1 MNNVFAV
8 FGLVSLFSAP
18 IANFSQPVSPMV
30 QVDDKPKKE
39 ILISINSSF
48 YRNAKEVVEGFFK
61 QANIRN
67 KYIDSSLEKLDK
79 KNFSFVDFTVDEAVE
94 YLSSKYNVQFS
105 VETIGKKKI
114 YNVEPKKKW
123 KSYLLF

>member
-1 MNNVFAV
+1 MKIYSAILLTLATFFL
-8 FGLVSLFSAP
+8 FGTGSMAQDEP
-18 IANFSQPVSPMV
+18 
-30 QVDDKPKKE
+30 KPKKE
-39 ILISINSSF
+39 ISISLNSSY
-48 YRNAKEVVEGFFK
+48 YRNAKEVIEGFFK

-67 KYIDSSLEKLDK
+67 KYIDSSLDKADK

-94 YLSSKYNVQFS
+94 YLSSKYNVRFT

-123 KSYLLF
+123 KS

>member
-1 MNNVFAV
+1 MNNLFAV
-8 FGLVSLFSAP
+8 LSLMCLVPSPVKNP
-18 IANFSQPVSPMV
+18 ILPVQPVI
-30 QVDDKPKKE
+30 QVDEKPKKE

>member
-1 MNNVFAV
+1 MKIHSVIFFTLA
-8 FGLVSLFSAP
+8 LLSLSRVSNAQEEP
-18 IANFSQPVSPMV
+18 
-30 QVDDKPKKE
+30 KPKKE
-39 ILISINSSF
+39 ISISLNSSY
-48 YRNAKEVVEGFFK
+48 YRNAKEVIEGFFK

-67 KYIDSSLEKLDK
+67 KYIDSSLDKADK

-94 YLSSKYNVQFS
+94 YLSSKYNGQFT

-123 KSYLLF
+123 KS

>member
-1 MNNVFAV
+1 MNNLVAV
-8 FGLVSLFSAP
+8 LNCICLLSIPAYSFYQP
-18 IANFSQPVSPMV
+18 IQSSILQ
-30 QVDDKPKKE
+30 DEKPKKE
-39 ILISINSSF
+39 ILVSISSKF
-48 YRNAKEVVEGFFK
+48 YKNPVQVIEGFFK

-67 KYIDSSLEKLDK
+67 KYIDSSLDKADK

-114 YNVEPKKKW
+114 YNVEPKKR
-123 KSYLLF
+123 

>member
-8 FGLVSLFSAP
+8 FGLMCLVSAP
-18 IANFSQPVSPMV
+18 VENLVQPMYSAV
-30 QVDDKPKKE
+30 QVDEKPKKE

-123 KSYLLF
+123 KNYLLF

>member
-1 MNNVFAV
+1 MKIYSAIFLTLAFFL
-8 FGLVSLFSAP
+8 FGSVVNAQDEP
-18 IANFSQPVSPMV
+18 
-30 QVDDKPKKE
+30 KPKKE
-39 ILISINSSF
+39 ITISLNSTY
-48 YRNAKEVVEGFFK
+48 YRNAKEVIEGFFK

-67 KYIDSSLEKLDK
+67 KYIDSSLDKADK

-114 YNVEPKKKW
+114 YNVEPKKK
-123 KSYLLF
+123 

>member
-8 FGLVSLFSAP
+8 LSLMCLVPSPVKNP
-18 IANFSQPVSPMV
+18 ILPVQPLI

>member
-1 MNNVFAV
+1 MGTVVNAQDE
-8 FGLVSLFSAP
+8 P
-18 IANFSQPVSPMV
+18 
-30 QVDDKPKKE
+30 KPKKE
-39 ILISINSSF
+39 ISISINSSY

-61 QANIRN
+61 QANIKN
-67 KYIDSSLEKLDK
+67 KYIDSSLDKADK

-114 YNVEPKKKW
+114 YNVEPKKK
-123 KSYLLF
+123 

>member
-8 FGLVSLFSAP
+8 FGLMCLVSAP
-18 IANFSQPVSPMV
+18 VENLVQPVYSAV
-30 QVDDKPKKE
+30 QVDEKPKKE
-39 ILISINSSF
+39 VLISLNSSF

-114 YNVEPKKKW
+114 YNVEPKNKC

>member
-8 FGLVSLFSAP
+8 FGLMCLVSAP
-18 IANFSQPVSPMV
+18 VENLVQPMYSAV
-30 QVDDKPKKE
+30 QVDEKPKKE

>member
-1 MNNVFAV
+1 MKIYSAIFFTLAFLL
-8 FGLVSLFSAP
+8 FGTVSNA
-18 IANFSQPVSPMV
+18 Q
-30 QVDDKPKKE
+30 DDPKPKKE
-39 ILISINSSF
+39 ITISLNSTY
-48 YRNAKEVVEGFFK
+48 YRNAKEVIEGFFK

-67 KYIDSSLEKLDK
+67 KYIDSSLDKADK

-114 YNVEPKKKW
+114 YNVEPKKK
-123 KSYLLF
+123 

>member
-1 MNNVFAV
+1 MNNVFAILGCLCIV
-8 FGLVSLFSAP
+8 LSPVES
-18 IANFSQPVSPMV
+18 FSQPAQPIF
-30 QVDDKPKKE
+30 QVDEKPKKE
-39 ILISINSSF
+39 ILISLNSTY
-48 YRNAKEVVEGFFK
+48 YRNAKEVIEGFFK

-67 KYIDSSLEKLDK
+67 KYIDSSLDKLDK
-79 KNFSFVDFTVDEAVE
+79 KNFSFVDFTIDEAVE

-123 KSYLLF
+123 KSYLLS

>member
-1 MNNVFAV
+1 MNNVFAILGCLCIV
-8 FGLVSLFSAP
+8 LSPVES
-18 IANFSQPVSPMV
+18 FSQPVQPIF
-30 QVDDKPKKE
+30 QVDEKPKKE
-39 ILISINSSF
+39 ILISLNSTY
-48 YRNAKEVVEGFFK
+48 YRNAKEVIEGFFK

-67 KYIDSSLEKLDK
+67 KYIDSSLDKLDK
-79 KNFSFVDFTVDEAVE
+79 KNFSFVDFTLDEAIG
-94 YLSSKYNVQFS
+94 YLSSKYNVTFT

>member
-1 MNNVFAV
+1 MNNVFALL
-8 FGLVSLFSAP
+8 GLVSLISAP
-18 IANFSQPVSPMV
+18 LAHFTQPVSPIV
-30 QVDDKPKKE
+30 QVDEKPKKE

>member
-8 FGLVSLFSAP
+8 FGLMCFLSAP
-18 IANFSQPVSPMV
+18 IENSFIPYQLTMQA
-30 QVDDKPKKE
+30 DEKPKKE
-39 ILISINSSF
+39 ILISLNSTY
-48 YRNAKEVVEGFFK
+48 YRSAKEVVEGFFK

-94 YLSSKYNVQFS
+94 YLSSKYNVQFT